1 MFVVILIC
9 ISFSTILGC
18 ILVYPI
24 SVPPTQTSVEYGNW
38 IEYHPL
44 TTVSDGTP
52 IEFEISG
59 NGEDYVDLANS
70 MLYVQAKIV
79 KQDGTDLEAAGPA
92 NLFLHSLFSQVDIS
106 LNGTQVTASM
116 NTYPYRAMLETLLS
130 YGEDAKKTQLTSELF
145 YADEAGKM
153 DVVAFGADAAKN
165 RGLIKRAAF
174 TATSNCLNV
183 WSVSSLRRI

>member
-1 MFVVILIC
+1 
-9 ISFSTILGC
+9 
-18 ILVYPI
+18 
-24 SVPPTQTSVEYGNW
+24 
-38 IEYHPL
+38 
-44 TTVSDGTP
+44 
-52 IEFEISG
+52 
-59 NGEDYVDLANS
+59 
-70 MLYVQAKIV
+70 
-79 KQDGTDLEAAGPA
+79 
-92 NLFLHSLFSQVDIS
+92 
-106 LNGTQVTASM
+106 M

-130 YGEDAKKTQLTSELF
+130 YGEDAKKTQLNSKLF